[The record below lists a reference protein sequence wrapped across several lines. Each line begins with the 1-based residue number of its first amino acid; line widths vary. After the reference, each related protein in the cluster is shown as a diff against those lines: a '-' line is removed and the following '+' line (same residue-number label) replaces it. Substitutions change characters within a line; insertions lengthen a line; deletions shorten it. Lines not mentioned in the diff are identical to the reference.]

1 MFEEGRVQEMGGM
14 RTGVPILPGG
24 DCPTLGSG
32 AGDAMGGKGRWE
44 MGGLGLCFWGWGG
57 VGWRCAKGGVE
68 VGGSAE

>member
-32 AGDAMGGKGRWE
+32 AGDAMGGKVER
-44 MGGLGLCFWGWGG
+44 GGLGLCFWGW
-57 VGWRCAKGGVE
+57 GWRCAKGGVE
-68 VGGSAE
+68 VGWSAG